1 MYVKW
6 QHNMGQQGAL
16 QVILTYVNKLASIEG
31 INDAFWIATACLSIR
46 FKFILKR

>member
-6 QHNMGQQGAL
+6 RQYGGQQGAL

-31 INDAFWIATACLSIR
+31 INDAFWIATD
-46 FKFILKR
+46 